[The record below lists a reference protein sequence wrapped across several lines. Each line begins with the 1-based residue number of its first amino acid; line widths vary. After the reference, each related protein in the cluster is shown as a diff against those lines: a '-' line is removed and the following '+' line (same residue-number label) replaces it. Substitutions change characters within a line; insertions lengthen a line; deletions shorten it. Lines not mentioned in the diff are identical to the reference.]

1 MKRAQLAKQIGVH
14 TETLR
19 YYERQGV
26 IPEPDRT
33 PSGHR
38 IYTQLDVERIRF
50 IKRAQELGF
59 SLKEIAEL
67 LALRVDEES
76 TCADVQERA
85 MLKIHDIEE
94 KIRDLK
100 KIRSVL
106 SHLAETCTGQ
116 GSVSNCPILDA
127 LGNHSSLK

>member
-26 IPEPDRT
+26 IPEPERT

-38 IYTQLDVERIRF
+38 IYTQLDVERVRF

-67 LALRVDEES
+67 LSLRVDSET
-76 TCADVQERA
+76 TCADIQERA
-85 MLKIHDIEE
+85 LLKVRTIEE
-94 KIRDLK
+94 KIRDLT
-100 KIRSVL
+100 KIKSVL
-106 SHLAETCTGQ
+106 SDLAESCK
-116 GSVSNCPILDA
+116 GSGPIGDCPILDA
-127 LGNHSSLK
+127 LENPS